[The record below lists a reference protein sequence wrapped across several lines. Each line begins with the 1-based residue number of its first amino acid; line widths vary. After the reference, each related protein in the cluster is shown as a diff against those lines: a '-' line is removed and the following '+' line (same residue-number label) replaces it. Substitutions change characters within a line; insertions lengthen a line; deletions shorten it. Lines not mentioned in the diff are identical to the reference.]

1 MSESIPDSSPIE
13 DKPALETSHPGLL
26 MVAVMGVSII
36 QFLDATIAN
45 VALPHMQATLGAS
58 LDTIAWVLTSY
69 IIATVLMTPAVG
81 WVSDRLGSRR
91 VFLWSVA
98 GFIVTSMLCGAAQ
111 TMFEMVLFRVL
122 QGFCAAFIGP
132 MAQTIMY
139 DINPPSKQAAAVSLW
154 GMVVMVAPICGPMLG
169 GLLTESLNWR
179 WVFYVNLPIGI
190 PTLAILFW
198 LLPSRPKADRKLDR
212 FGFAMLVIALVS
224 LQLLLDRGQ
233 SKDWFNSPEILI
245 ELLVALGAFWVYI
258 THTLTTKNPLF
269 PAGMLRN
276 PSFLAAFFFMF
287 VLGVA
292 NVALASVLPIMFQN
306 VYGYGP
312 WDTGLLLMPRGVG
325 VIITMTIVGRIMHR
339 VDARYLMI
347 AGFCVASFALWMMS
361 QWSLNMDR
369 GPILLAGF
377 IQGLGLGLTFMP
389 MNVAA
394 FAAVEPRYRPDASSL
409 LNLMRSVGG
418 SFGISLMVT
427 YISRNTQTSH
437 ADIAGEITRFSLPGI
452 DPLNFTDR
460 FGQFGSAV
468 WQMVDLEVSRQALM
482 IAYIDNFYLMSMVI
496 LGVAVMTMFFK
507 PIRVRLDQQV
517 QEL

>member
-1 MSESIPDSSPIE
+1 MSESIPASKPVE
-13 DKPALETSHPGLL
+13 DRATLETRHTGLL
-26 MVAVMGVSII
+26 MTAVMGVSII

-45 VALPHMQATLGAS
+45 VALPHMQASLGAS

-81 WVSDRLGSRR
+81 WISDRLGSRR
-91 VFLWSVA
+91 VFLWAVT
-98 GFIVTSMLCGAAQ
+98 GFLLTSMLCGAA
-111 TMFEMVLFRVL
+111 TSMFEMVLFRVL

-132 MAQTIMY
+132 MSQTIMY
-139 DINPPSKQAAAVSLW
+139 DINPPSKQPRAVAIW

-190 PTLAILFW
+190 PTLAVLFW
-198 LLPSRPKADRKLDR
+198 LLPSRPQSERRLDR
-212 FGFAMLVIALVS
+212 FGFVMLALALVS
-224 LQLLLDRGQ
+224 LQLMLDRGQ
-233 SKDWFNSPEILI
+233 SKDWFSSPEILI
-245 ELLVALGAFWVYI
+245 ELLLALGAFWVFF
-258 THTLTTKNPLF
+258 THTLTTNNPLF
-269 PAGMLRN
+269 PAGLLRN
-276 PSFLAAFFFMF
+276 PGFLAGFVFMF

-292 NVALASVLPIMFQN
+292 NIAIASVQPIMFQN

-312 WDTGLLLMPRGVG
+312 WDTGLLLMPRGIG
-325 VIITMTIVGRIMHR
+325 VIITMTIVARIMDK
-339 VDARYLMI
+339 VDARYLMVL
-347 AGFCVASFALWMMS
+347 GFGVASFALWMMS
-361 QWSLNMDR
+361 QWALEMGR

-394 FAAVEPRYRPDASSL
+394 FMSLEPRYRPDGSSL

-437 ADIAGEITRFSLPGI
+437 ADMAGAITHTSLPGVDPQVFTDRLGVYGSALWQLADLEITRQS
-452 DPLNFTDR
+452 
-460 FGQFGSAV
+460 
-468 WQMVDLEVSRQALM
+468 LM
-482 IAYIDNFYLMSMVI
+482 IAYLDNFYLMAILVMVVA
-496 LGVAVMTMFFK
+496 LGTLLFK
-507 PIRVRLDQQV
+507 PIRIRTDGQEQQ
-517 QEL
+517 L